1 MYLMNLPE
9 SDVRLFF
16 RLYHS
21 LLLYVNNR
29 YKILEGLHRPSDL
42 HKLDPED
49 LKKLKDRLYGT
60 PDLIDSFVKDNPEN
74 LPSDEQE
81 IASTWKNFVRD
92 RFYIVRH
99 LKNHTVFLDSSH
111 PPKAYGVLGM
121 ITSFEEMMG
130 PGLPIM
136 VDATLLPFRNQIIY
150 DGTLLSFNIIF
161 GSGIRRRINDSYSQA
176 KSLGI
181 ITALPVSSEE
191 VKSDDSEIL
200 RGYLKTEYSRDV
212 HHEEIW
218 ELIGKKPDLMV
229 VYCEE
234 MGKVHARTYRKRLKE
249 AGVVEGWFALID
261 GIIIAAGKT
270 QKEVERIMKS
280 LLPPEKIKLVYIF
293 QLKTK

>member
-1 MYLMNLPE
+1 MNLPE

-42 HKLDPED
+42 HKLGPED

-60 PDLIDSFVKDNPEN
+60 PDLIDSFVKDNTEN

-181 ITALPVSSEE
+181 ITTLPVSSEE

-218 ELIGKKPDLMV
+218 ELIGKKPDLML

-261 GIIIAAGKT
+261 GIIIAGGKT

-293 QLKTK
+293 QLKAK

>member
-1 MYLMNLPE
+1 MNLPE

-16 RLYHS
+16 RLNHF
-21 LLLYVNNR
+21 LLLYINNR
-29 YKILEGLHRPSDL
+29 FKILEGLHRPSDL
-42 HKLDPED
+42 HKLNPED
-49 LKKLKDRLYGT
+49 LKKLKDRLYGS

-74 LPSDEQE
+74 ISSEEQE

-136 VDATLLPFRNQIIY
+136 VDATLLPFRNRIIY

-181 ITALPVSSEE
+181 ITTLPIDSEGI
-191 VKSDDSEIL
+191 KSDDSEIL

-218 ELIGKKPDLMV
+218 ELIGKKSDLMV

-234 MGKVHARTYRKRLKE
+234 MGKVHARTYKKRLTDV
-249 AGVVEGWFALID
+249 GIVEGWFALID
-261 GIIIAAGKT
+261 GMIIAGGKT
-270 QKEVERIMKS
+270 QQEVERILRH
-280 LLPPEKIKLVYIF
+280 LLPPEKIKLVYVF
-293 QLKTK
+293 HLKAK

>member
-1 MYLMNLPE
+1 MNLPE

-21 LLLYVNNR
+21 LLLYVNSR

-42 HKLDPED
+42 HELNPED
-49 LKKLKDRLYGT
+49 LKNLKDRLYSS

-74 LPSDEQE
+74 L
-81 IASTWKNFVRD
+81 ASEELEFVSPWTNFVRD

-99 LKNHTVFLDSSH
+99 LKNYTVFLDSSH

-136 VDATLLPFRNQIIY
+136 VDATLLPFRNRIIF

-176 KSLGI
+176 KCLGI
-181 ITALPVSSEE
+181 ITTLPFNSEGIR
-191 VKSDDSEIL
+191 SDDSEIL
-200 RGYLKTEYSRDV
+200 RGYLKTEYSRNE

-218 ELIGKKPDLMV
+218 ELIGKNPDLMV

-234 MGKVHARTYRKRLKE
+234 MGRVHARTYKKRLRE

-261 GIIIAAGKT
+261 GIIIAGGKT
-270 QKEVERIMKS
+270 QTEVERIMKS
-280 LLPPEKIKLVYIF
+280 LLPPEKRKLVYIF
-293 QLKTK
+293 NLKAK

>member
-1 MYLMNLPE
+1 MNLPE

-29 YKILEGLHRPSDL
+29 YKILDGLHRPVDL
-42 HKLDPED
+42 HKLNPED
-49 LKKLKDRLYGT
+49 LRKLKDILYGT
-60 PDLIDSFVKDNPEN
+60 PNLIDTFVKDNPEN
-74 LPSDEQE
+74 LPSEKLE
-81 IASTWKNFVRD
+81 FVSPWKNFVRD

-99 LKNHTVFLDSSH
+99 LKNYTVFLDSSH

-136 VDATLLPFRNQIIY
+136 VDATLLPFRNRIIY

-161 GSGIRRRINDSYSQA
+161 GSGIRRSINDSYSQA
-176 KSLGI
+176 KSAGI
-181 ITALPVSSEE
+181 ITTLPIPSDG
-191 VKSDDSEIL
+191 VKSDDSDIL
-200 RGYLKTEYSRDV
+200 RGYLKTEYSRDE
-212 HHEEIW
+212 HHGEIW
-218 ELIGKKPDLMV
+218 ELIGKNPDLMV

-234 MGKVHARTYRKRLKE
+234 MGRVHARAYRKNLK
-249 AGVVEGWFALID
+249 AVGVVDGWFALID
-261 GIIIAAGKT
+261 GMIIAGGKT
-270 QKEVERIMKS
+270 RDEVERIMKS

-293 QLKTK
+293 NLTVK

>member
-1 MYLMNLPE
+1 MNLPE
-9 SDVRLFF
+9 SDVRFFF

-21 LLLYVNNR
+21 LLLYINNR
-29 YKILEGLHRPSDL
+29 FKILEGLHRPSDL
-42 HKLDPED
+42 HKLNPED
-49 LKKLKDRLYGT
+49 LKKLKDRLYGS

-74 LPSDEQE
+74 ISSEEQE

-136 VDATLLPFRNQIIY
+136 VDATLLPFRNRIIY

-181 ITALPVSSEE
+181 ITTLPIDSEGI
-191 VKSDDSEIL
+191 KSDDSEIL

-218 ELIGKKPDLMV
+218 ELIGKKSDLMV

-234 MGKVHARTYRKRLKE
+234 MGKVHARTYKKRLTDV
-249 AGVVEGWFALID
+249 GIVEGWFALID
-261 GIIIAAGKT
+261 GMIIAGGKT
-270 QKEVERIMKS
+270 QQEVERILRH
-280 LLPPEKIKLVYIF
+280 LLPPEKIKLVYVF
-293 QLKTK
+293 HLKAK